1 MISKMN
7 NVAHSRSHLFILIHS
22 LTTKNGLIE
31 KGIFIMKI
39 NMKFTSK
46 GKVAIENFNNEELLE
61 IFARYIKTLSKKYDI
76 EVDIPLEDNQNIVGD
91 GAVIA
96 NANNV
101 KCDVESFFKEL
112 SRDIKVPLKK
122 RLGGKLENVFKTEI
136 SE

>member
-1 MISKMN
+1 
-7 NVAHSRSHLFILIHS
+7 
-22 LTTKNGLIE
+22 
-31 KGIFIMKI
+31 MKI

-76 EVDIPLEDNQNIVGD
+76 EVDVPLDENQNIVGD

-96 NANNV
+96 TAKNV
-101 KCDVESFFKEL
+101 KCDVETFFKEL
-112 SRDIKVPLKK
+112 GRDIKVPLKK

-136 SE
+136 TEQGLFYLDGVILVSNKEGRAIKGSTFFMLMKLT

>member
-1 MISKMN
+1 MN
-7 NVAHSRSHLFILIHS
+7 NVALSCSHLFILIHK
-22 LTTKNGLIE
+22 LTTKNGLTE
-31 KGIFIMKI
+31 KGILIMKI

-76 EVDIPLEDNQNIVGD
+76 EVDVPLEENQNIVGD

-96 NANNV
+96 TAQNV
-101 KCDVESFFKEL
+101 KCDVETFFKEL
-112 SRDIKVPLKK
+112 GRDIKVPLKK

-136 SE
+136 TE